1 MHQLKTELLGFEPG
15 SFDVER
21 ARKHQFAAL
30 RTAPRCEWFCP
41 GTVLREHIRQ
51 RPARP
56 HTRIRC
62 RADPLSRRP
71 CRSAFADLTG

>member
-1 MHQLKTELLGFEPG
+1 MHQLKAELLGFEPG

-30 RTAPRCEWFCP
+30 RTTPRCERFHP

-51 RPARP
+51 LPAHP
-56 HTRIRC
+56 HTQIRC
-62 RADPLSRRP
+62 R
-71 CRSAFADLTG
+71 G